1 MPVSKVAKVQVS
13 SSNYDY
19 CSAPNVSN
27 AQVAGTGGARE
38 AIVKI
43 RLSKGHI
50 HYAGQ
55 KLQILNTR
63 IQKYKK

>member
-19 CSAPNVSN
+19 CSAPNVSK

-43 RLSKGHI
+43 RVSKGHI
-50 HYAGQ
+50 GYAG
-55 KLQILNTR
+55 
-63 IQKYKK
+63 